1 MPKGRP
7 ALAGVRKFA
16 KIDIGLTDSEKVEI
30 ESAAAKMGKRP
41 ATWARDEL
49 LRLAREIN
57 GPAVKPAKK
66 KTPSAAK
73 KPKA

>member
-7 ALAGVRKFA
+7 ALAGVRKFS
-16 KIDIGLTDSEKVEI
+16 KIEIRLTDDEKAELD
-30 ESAAAKMGKRP
+30 AAAIKAGKRP

-57 GPAVKPAKK
+57 GPAVKKK
-66 KTPSAAK
+66 AVGTAK

>member
-7 ALAGVRKFA
+7 AISGSRKFA
-16 KIDIGLTDSEKVEI
+16 KLDIRVTDDEKAEID
-30 ESAAAKMGKRP
+30 SAASKIGKP
-41 ATWARDEL
+41 SATWARDEL

-57 GPAVKPAKK
+57 GPAAKKPAKA
-66 KTPSAAK
+66 PAK